1 MLHWLLIRIHR
12 KSYLGPNRKNRR
24 QMAAVSK
31 RSVSGRV
38 KHPGKKEEWE
48 L

>member
-1 MLHWLLIRIHR
+1 MLRWLLRRVHPR
-12 KSYLGPNRKNRR
+12 SYRGPNRTTRR

-31 RSVSGRV
+31 RSVRGRV
-38 KHPGKKEEWE
+38 EHPGKKEDWE